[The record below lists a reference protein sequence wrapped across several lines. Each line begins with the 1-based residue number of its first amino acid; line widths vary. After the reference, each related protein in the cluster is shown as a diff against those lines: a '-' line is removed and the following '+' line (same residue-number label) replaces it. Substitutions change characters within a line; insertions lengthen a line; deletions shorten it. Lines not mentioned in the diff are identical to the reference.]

1 MPHLFVFVAAIG
13 YNWQTKIS
21 FGLSIMI
28 RWFYY
33 VARFIVIVLLRLFTS
48 WQIKGVENIPSQ
60 GSLLMVSNH
69 LHLIDP
75 PLVSVS
81 LKRRAIF
88 MAKEELFRSR
98 FSGYFIGSF
107 GAFPVHRGQL
117 DRKAIRLAE
126 GVLADGFI
134 LVMFPEAQRSRQA
147 ILQPAY
153 PGSALIALRN
163 RVPIIPVAITGT
175 EKIKGTSWI
184 LHRPRVIIQFGRP
197 FHLPATDGKLSRKEL
212 TESTKTIME
221 HIAELLPVEFRGHYL
236 KTGESDATEG

>member
-1 MPHLFVFVAAIG
+1 
-13 YNWQTKIS
+13 
-21 FGLSIMI
+21 MI

-33 VARFIVIVLLRLFTS
+33 VARFTVIVLLRLFTR
-48 WQIKGVENIPSQ
+48 WQIKGLENVPSQ
-60 GSLLMVSNH
+60 GALLMVANH

-98 FSGYFIGSF
+98 FYGYFIGSF

-117 DRKAIRLAE
+117 DRKAIRQAERVLAE
-126 GVLADGFI
+126 GFI
-134 LVMFPEAQRSRQA
+134 LVMFPEASRSRKAQ
-147 ILQPAY
+147 LQPAY

-163 RVPIIPVAITGT
+163 GVPIVPVAITGT

-184 LHRPRVIIQFGRP
+184 LHRPRVIINFGRP
-197 FHLPATDGKLSRKEL
+197 FHLPATNNKLSRLEL
-212 TESTKTIME
+212 TDSTNTIME
-221 HIAELLPVEFRGHYL
+221 HIAELLPVEYRGHYL
-236 KTGESDATEG
+236 ESGGPDVAEG